1 MHLDAVQWQ
10 RASRESSKDP
20 PWQFPKPT
28 RRWFVSNA
36 KAGNLTPSDATS
48 PRRRASPFVL
58 EEGANAAWNRRSGKA
73 WNRHVRR
80 EDLDA
85 MNLPRASVERD
96 ERDRLLGGASGASD
110 KPLGIL
116 DVESKEDRTARSEGA
131 DGEREEERR
140 PFAFHLEGE
149 DEGEGESLDQ
159 EWFGFPIGLYV
170 LAGTEL
176 WERFSYYGMKALLVL
191 YMNDGL
197 FEQEQWQEV
206 YGLRTLVALYGGLDE
221 SAPLEEREKR
231 VQQVSSSIYGL
242 YTSLVYL
249 TPIVGGLL
257 ADRKFGQYR
266 VVVVGGLIIIL
277 GHLLMTFHSTF
288 LLALLFIVI
297 GTGGFKSN
305 ISTQVGRLFQ
315 AGDSRRD
322 TAFSIFYCGINLGA
336 FIAPLATGVLHHAL
350 GFGAG
355 FSAAAVGMAAG
366 MVLYISG
373 QKFVPGDRTEKS
385 AHVSDTWDILKRSKR
400 RVLSIIAM
408 SSLTIVF
415 WAVYEQKS
423 NTLALFEDREVN
435 RYVGRFHV
443 PTEWFQSIDA
453 LFILAFTPL
462 VGMFWRYQNGRNQE
476 PSPETKMGIGYV
488 FASVSYLV
496 LLLPVLLFSQVG
508 MVWIFLMIAV
518 LTVGELFLSPIGLS
532 FVSQNAPPQLGSF
545 LMGVWFL
552 ASFAG
557 NYLAGFLGTF
567 YSTVGHA
574 WFFAL
579 LSLLAILNGAL
590 VFFLRPWIQ
599 RGLQATPIR

>member
-1 MHLDAVQWQ
+1 
-10 RASRESSKDP
+10 
-20 PWQFPKPT
+20 
-28 RRWFVSNA
+28 
-36 KAGNLTPSDATS
+36 
-48 PRRRASPFVL
+48 
-58 EEGANAAWNRRSGKA
+58 
-73 WNRHVRR
+73 
-80 EDLDA
+80 

-116 DVESKEDRTARSEGA
+116 DVESKEDRMARSEGA

-149 DEGEGESLDQ
+149 DEGEGESLAQ

-176 WERFSYYGMKALLVL
+176 WERFSYYGMKALLIL

-197 FEQEQWQEV
+197 FEQERWQEV

-423 NTLALFEDREVN
+423 NTLALFEDREV
-435 RYVGRFHV
+435 
-443 PTEWFQSIDA
+443 
-453 LFILAFTPL
+453 
-462 VGMFWRYQNGRNQE
+462 
-476 PSPETKMGIGYV
+476 
-488 FASVSYLV
+488 
-496 LLLPVLLFSQVG
+496 G

>member
-1 MHLDAVQWQ
+1 MHAFAIQH
-10 RASRESSKDP
+10 
-20 PWQFPKPT
+20 FG
-28 RRWFVSNA
+28 
-36 KAGNLTPSDATS
+36 AGSGAEQKRTS
-48 PRRRASPFVL
+48 PSYKSIRPRLRASPLVL
-58 EEGANAAWNRRSGKA
+58 EAETSATLNRRSGRA
-73 WNRHVRR
+73 SDRHARQAGF
-80 EDLDA
+80 DA
-85 MNLPRASVERD
+85 MNLPHASVEMD
-96 ERDRLLGGASGASD
+96 EGDHLLGNASGASD
-110 KPLGIL
+110 TPLGIAITQAKT
-116 DVESKEDRTARSEGA
+116 VRIGRSNGEDGDSVDET
-131 DGEREEERR
+131 R
-140 PFAFHLEGE
+140 PLAFHLDVEGE
-149 DEGEGESLDQ
+149 DEDASLAK
-159 EWFGFPIGLYV
+159 EWFGFPVGLYV

-197 FEQEQWQEV
+197 FEEDRWQGV
-206 YGLRTLVALYGGLDE
+206 YGLPTLVAIYGGLDDT
-221 SAPLEEREKR
+221 SPLHVRQNR

-266 VVVVGGLIIIL
+266 VVVVGGFVIIV
-277 GHLLMTFHSTF
+277 GHVLMSFHSTF

-305 ISTQVGRLFQ
+305 ISTQVGRLFHTE
-315 AGDSRRD
+315 DSRRD

-336 FIAPLATGVLHHAL
+336 FIAPLVTGVLHHGL

-355 FSAAAVGMAAG
+355 FSAAAVGMAMG
-366 MVLYISG
+366 MVLYIGG
-373 QKFVPGDRTEKS
+373 QKYVPGDKTEKS
-385 AHVSDTWDILKRSKR
+385 THFSDTWGILAQNKR
-400 RVLSIIAM
+400 RVLSIMTM
-408 SSLTIVF
+408 SSLTVVF

-435 RYVGRFHV
+435 RYVGGLHV

-462 VGMFWRYQNGRNQE
+462 IGTYWRYQNWRNQE
-476 PSPETKMGIGYV
+476 PCPETKMGIGYF
-488 FASVSYLV
+488 FASASYLV
-496 LLLPVLLFSQVG
+496 LLLPVLLFSDVG
-508 MVWIFLMIAV
+508 MVWIILMIAV
-518 LTVGELFLSPIGLS
+518 LTVGELYLSPIGLS

-567 YSTVGHA
+567 YTRMGHA

-579 LSLLAILNGAL
+579 LSLLAILNGAMVL
-590 VFFLRPWIQ
+590 LLRPWIQ
-599 RGLQATPIR
+599 RGLQSTSIR